1 VQPTRRKVTLGM
13 MNTISIDNLIAQLFE
28 IKKNFGVYVRVG
40 KNLICQSAVRVST
53 GMHAAKKQL
62 GKIAKIHVTEIAVTA
77 FVVVLAGYILIP
89 TTVDADV
96 YTGPSYHDSDTV
108 SLIVASMQNE
118 TKSFG
123 ALPEAKEAE
132 ARELYTVPVTA
143 YSSTV
148 DQCDD
153 SPFITATGEHVY
165 DGGIAANFLPFGTKV
180 RIPELYGDK
189 VFTVNDRM
197 NSRYYY
203 RADIWMETRQE
214 AINFGL
220 QTVTL
225 EVF

>member
-1 VQPTRRKVTLGM
+1 M
-13 MNTISIDNLIAQLFE
+13 MNTISIDNLMTQLLE
-28 IKKNFGVYVRVG
+28 VKKNFGVYLRVG
-40 KNLICQSAVRVST
+40 KNIICQSR
-53 GMHAAKKQL
+53 AKIATKKKTFTKQL
-62 GKIAKIHVTEIAVTA
+62 RTFAKSHMTEFAIAT
-77 FVVVLAGYILIP
+77 FVVVLTGYIMIP
-89 TTVDADV
+89 TSVDADV
-96 YTGPSYHDSDTV
+96 YTGPVNFDSETV
-108 SLIVASMQNE
+108 SLIVASMQNQ
-118 TKSFG
+118 TVHHG
-123 ALPEAKEAE
+123 TLPQAKDAE
-132 ARELYTVPVTA
+132 ARETYTVPVTA

-153 SPFITATGEHVY
+153 DPFITANGDWVY

-180 RIPELYGDK
+180 RIPEIYGDK

-220 QTVTL
+220 KTVTL